1 MPVQQH
7 SIQLPVMTP
16 GTARS
21 IPWLRFGRK
30 GARPKA
36 YLQAAIHANEMPGTM
51 ALHHLMPML
60 AAADQEGRIRGEVV
74 VVPAVNP
81 IGHAQLV
88 GNQHLGRYHLLSY
101 ENFNRNWIDLAPA
114 VAERL
119 GLLLSRDPPT
129 GRSDAHPDSGQAET
143 APEQRGARGGSRP
156 LGDNLVRLI
165 RRTALEVLA
174 AMTSL
179 QELRTLRVEVQK
191 LSIDADFVL
200 DLHCDISA
208 VMHLFMNGRDF
219 PQGPATRSGPAHA
232 LAADLG
238 SRATLYN
245 EPFPAALTFSGVHGA
260 LWARLAERFPAA
272 EIPQACMACTVEMRG
287 QQDVSHELGRSD
299 ALNLLRWLTRQGI
312 VDGDPGPLPRLTVPA
327 SPMEGMDVG
336 YSPGSGFLAY
346 HARPG
351 TRVREG
357 QAICDVIAPAD
368 PRGESARTPVVAR
381 TDGVLF
387 SRRLDGS
394 LAWPG
399 MVLFRIAGA
408 KRLGHR
414 TGLSGLDD

>member
-1 MPVQQH
+1 MAPERH
-7 SIQLPVMTP
+7 LIALPVMTP
-16 GTARS
+16 GTTRS
-21 IPWLRFGRK
+21 LPWLRFGRQ

-60 AAADQEGRIRGEVV
+60 AAAQQEKRIRGEVI

-101 ENFNRNWIDLAPA
+101 ENYNRNWIDLAPL

-119 GLLLSRDPPT
+119 GPT
-129 GRSDAHPDSGQAET
+129 LIHPYVPSGENSTRLTGAGSETVRIIRET
-143 APEQRGARGGSRP
+143 ALA
-156 LGDNLVRLI
+156 
-165 RRTALEVLA
+165 VLHEMPA
-174 AMTSL
+174 Q
-179 QELRTLRVEVQK
+179 QELRRLRIEVQK

-200 DLHCDISA
+200 DLHCDIFA

-219 PQGPATRSGPAHA
+219 PEGAATRSGPAYE

-238 SRATLYN
+238 STATLYN
-245 EPFPAALTFSGVHGA
+245 EPYPAALTFSGVHGA
-260 LWARLAERFPAA
+260 LWARLAERFPEAA
-272 EIPQACMACTVEMRG
+272 IPQACMACTVEMRS
-287 QQDVSHELGRSD
+287 QQDVSHALGHDD
-299 ALNLLRWLTRQGI
+299 ARNLLRWLTRQGV
-312 VDGDPGPLPRLTVPA
+312 VDGDPGPLPGLAVPA

-336 YSPGSGFLAY
+336 YSPATGFLAY
-346 HARPG
+346 HVRPG
-351 TRVREG
+351 ARVGAGE
-357 QAICDVIAPAD
+357 AICDVID
-368 PRGESARTPVVAR
+368 PTDPGGESARTPVVAQ

-408 KRLGHR
+408 RRLPHR
-414 TGLSGLDD
+414 SGLSGLDD

>member
-1 MPVQQH
+1 MPVQHH

-60 AAADQEGRIRGEVV
+60 AAADQEGRLRGEVV

-119 GLLLSRDPPT
+119 GTLLSPQPST
-129 GRSDAHPDSGQAET
+129 EVSGAHSNSEQAAI
-143 APEQRGARGGSRP
+143 APKQRGARGGSRP
-156 LGDNLVRLI
+156 SGDDLVRLI
-165 RRTALEVLA
+165 RQTALEVLA
-174 AMTSL
+174 AMPTL

-200 DLHCDISA
+200 DLHCDINA
-208 VMHLFMNGRDF
+208 AMHLFMNGRDF
-219 PQGPATRSGPAHA
+219 PEGPATRNGAAYA

-238 SRATLYN
+238 SKATLYN
-245 EPFPAALTFSGVHGA
+245 EPYPAALTFSGVHGA
-260 LWARLAERFPAA
+260 LWARLAERFPAL

-287 QQDVSHELGRSD
+287 QHDVSHEQGRSD

-312 VDGDPGPLPRLTVPA
+312 VDGDPGSLPKLSVAA

-336 YSPGSGFLAY
+336 YCPGTGFLAY
-346 HARPG
+346 HVRPG

-357 QAICDVIAPAD
+357 QAICDVINPAD
-368 PRGESARTPVVAR
+368 PGGESARTPVVAR

-408 KRLGHR
+408 KRLVHR
-414 TGLSGLDD
+414 AGLSGLDD